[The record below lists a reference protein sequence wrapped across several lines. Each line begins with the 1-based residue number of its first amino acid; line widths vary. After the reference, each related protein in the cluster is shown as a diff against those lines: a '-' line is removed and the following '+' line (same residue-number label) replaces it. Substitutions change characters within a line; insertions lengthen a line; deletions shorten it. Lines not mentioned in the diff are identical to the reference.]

1 MADTITPEMNKMK
14 TILTVD
20 DSPSIRQM
28 LANVLT
34 SNGYHV
40 IEAED
45 GQQALELAK
54 HSQAD
59 LVLTD
64 QNMPK
69 MDGISLIKAL
79 RGLPAY
85 QKIPIMM
92 LTTESSQALKQQGR
106 EAGATGWMVKPFDPE
121 KLLEMLKRA
130 LAMSKS

>member
-1 MADTITPEMNKMK
+1 MK

-28 LANVLT
+28 LAYVLS
-34 SNGYHV
+34 SNGYKV

-45 GQQALELAK
+45 GEQGLEFAK
-54 HSQAD
+54 AQQAD

-69 MDGISLIKAL
+69 MDGIALIKAL
-79 RGLPAY
+79 RSLPNY
-85 QKIPIMM
+85 KKVPIMM

-106 EAGATGWMVKPFDPE
+106 DAGATGWMVKPFDPE

-130 LAMSKS
+130 FAQTTA

>member
-1 MADTITPEMNKMK
+1 MK

-28 LANVLT
+28 LAYVLT

-45 GQQALELAK
+45 GEQGLAFAK
-54 HSQAD
+54 ANQAD

-69 MDGISLIKAL
+69 MDGLALIKAL
-79 RGLPAY
+79 RSLPNY
-85 QKIPIMM
+85 RKVPIMM

-106 EAGATGWMVKPFDPE
+106 DAGATGWMVKPFDPD
-121 KLLEMLKRA
+121 KLLEMLRRA
-130 LAMSKS
+130 FAQNAT

>member
-1 MADTITPEMNKMK
+1 MK

-28 LANVLT
+28 LAYVLS
-34 SNGYHV
+34 SNGYKV
-40 IEAED
+40 LEAED
-45 GQQALELAK
+45 GEQGLEMAK
-54 HSQAD
+54 ATQAD

-69 MDGISLIKAL
+69 MDGIALIKAL
-79 RGLPAY
+79 RALPAY
-85 QKIPIMM
+85 KKTPIMM

-106 EAGATGWMVKPFDPE
+106 DAGATGWMVKPFDPE

-130 LAMSKS
+130 FAQSAT

>member
-1 MADTITPEMNKMK
+1 MK

-28 LANVLT
+28 LAYVLS
-34 SNGYHV
+34 SNGYKV
-40 IEAED
+40 LEAED
-45 GQQALELAK
+45 GEQGLEMAK
-54 HSQAD
+54 ATQAD

-69 MDGISLIKAL
+69 MDGIALIKAL
-79 RGLPAY
+79 RALPNY
-85 QKIPIMM
+85 KKTPIMM

-106 EAGATGWMVKPFDPE
+106 DAGATGWMVKPFDPE

-130 LAMSKS
+130 FAQSAT

>member
-1 MADTITPEMNKMK
+1 MK

-28 LANVLT
+28 LAYVLT
-34 SNGYHV
+34 SNGYKV

-45 GQQALELAK
+45 GAQGLEFAK
-54 HSQAD
+54 ANQAD

-69 MDGISLIKAL
+69 MDGIALIKAL
-79 RGLPAY
+79 RSLPNY
-85 QKIPIMM
+85 KKVPIMM

-106 EAGATGWMVKPFDPE
+106 DAGATGWMVKP
-121 KLLEMLKRA
+121 LTRRNCLKC
-130 LAMSKS
+130 

>member
-1 MADTITPEMNKMK
+1 MK

-28 LANVLT
+28 LAYVLS
-34 SNGYHV
+34 SNGYKV

-45 GQQALELAK
+45 GEQGLEMAK
-54 HSQAD
+54 ATQAD

-69 MDGISLIKAL
+69 MDGIALIKAL
-79 RGLPAY
+79 RALPNY
-85 QKIPIMM
+85 KKTPIMM

-106 EAGATGWMVKPFDPE
+106 DAGATGWMVKPFDPE

-130 LAMSKS
+130 FAQTTA

>member
-1 MADTITPEMNKMK
+1 MK

-28 LANVLT
+28 LAYVLT

-45 GQQALELAK
+45 GEQGLAFAK
-54 HSQAD
+54 ANQAD

-69 MDGISLIKAL
+69 MDGLALIKAL
-79 RGLPAY
+79 RSLPNY
-85 QKIPIMM
+85 RKVPIMM

-106 EAGATGWMVKPFDPE
+106 DAGATGWMVKPFDPE

-130 LAMSKS
+130 FAQSTT

>member
-1 MADTITPEMNKMK
+1 MK

-28 LANVLT
+28 LAYVLT
-34 SNGYHV
+34 SNGYKV

-45 GQQALELAK
+45 GEQGLEFAK
-54 HSQAD
+54 ANQAD

-69 MDGISLIKAL
+69 MDGIALIKAL
-79 RGLPAY
+79 RDLPNY
-85 QKIPIMM
+85 KKVPIMM
-92 LTTESSQALKQQGR
+92 LTTESSQVLKQQGR
-106 EAGATGWMVKPFDPE
+106 DAGATGWMVKPFDPE

-130 LAMSKS
+130 FAQTTA

>member
-1 MADTITPEMNKMK
+1 MK

-20 DSPSIRQM
+20 DSPSMRQM
-28 LANVLT
+28 LAYVLT
-34 SNGYHV
+34 SNGYTV

-45 GQQALELAK
+45 GEQALELAK
-54 HSQAD
+54 TNLAD

-69 MDGISLIKAL
+69 LDGIGLIKAL
-79 RGLPAY
+79 RGLPGY
-85 QKIPIMM
+85 KTVPIMM

-121 KLLEMLKRA
+121 KLLEMLKRV
-130 LAMSKS
+130 LAQPSAQ

>member
-1 MADTITPEMNKMK
+1 MADTITPDMNKMK

-28 LANVLT
+28 LAYVLT

-45 GQQALELAK
+45 GQQALELAQQ
-54 HSQAD
+54 SQAD

>member
-1 MADTITPEMNKMK
+1 MK

-20 DSPSIRQM
+20 ESPSIRQM
-28 LANVLT
+28 LAYVLS
-34 SNGYHV
+34 SNGYNV

-45 GQQALELAK
+45 GEQGLEFAK
-54 HSQAD
+54 ASQAD

-69 MDGISLIKAL
+69 MDGIALIKAL
-79 RGLPAY
+79 RSLPNY
-85 QKIPIMM
+85 KKVPIMM

-106 EAGATGWMVKPFDPE
+106 DAGATGWMVKPFDPE

-130 LAMSKS
+130 FAQTTA

>member
-1 MADTITPEMNKMK
+1 MK

-28 LANVLT
+28 LAYVLT
-34 SNGYHV
+34 SNGYKV

-45 GQQALELAK
+45 GAQGLEFAK
-54 HSQAD
+54 ANQAD

-69 MDGISLIKAL
+69 MDGIALIKAL
-79 RGLPAY
+79 RSLPNY
-85 QKIPIMM
+85 KKVPIMM

-106 EAGATGWMVKPFDPE
+106 DAGATGWMVKPFDPA

-130 LAMSKS
+130 FAQSAA

>member
-1 MADTITPEMNKMK
+1 MK

-20 DSPSIRQM
+20 DSPSMRQM
-28 LANVLT
+28 LAYVLT
-34 SNGYHV
+34 SNGYTV

-45 GQQALELAK
+45 GERGLELAK
-54 HSQAD
+54 SRQAD

-69 MDGISLIKAL
+69 MDGIALIKAL

-85 QKIPIMM
+85 KTVPIMM
-92 LTTESSQALKQQGR
+92 LTTESSPALKQQGR

-130 LAMSKS
+130 MASSSSQ

>member
-1 MADTITPEMNKMK
+1 
-14 TILTVD
+14 
-20 DSPSIRQM
+20 M
-28 LANVLT
+28 LAYVLT

-45 GQQALELAK
+45 GEQGLAFAK
-54 HSQAD
+54 ANQAD

-69 MDGISLIKAL
+69 MDGLALIKAL
-79 RGLPAY
+79 RSLPNY
-85 QKIPIMM
+85 RKVPIMM

-106 EAGATGWMVKPFDPE
+106 DAGATGWMVKPFDPE

-130 LAMSKS
+130 FAQSTT